1 MAAGLT
7 REGFTPL
14 TYDELVARMG
24 ARQQAYNPG
33 FDLSEE
39 APDGQLL
46 RIFGFELALAWQE
59 MSKVHYSYNPM
70 VSDGDGL
77 KNIGLITGIPYGVA
91 TRSQTN
97 VNLVGVAG
105 TFIKKGSIVTD
116 AVGNEFATEFAATI
130 PASVLVIAR
139 LSGPI
144 LMPVGTVANIK
155 STTLGWTSVT
165 QTIEGTAGSQAQ
177 TEEAF
182 RNLRN
187 RTVLR
192 NFKSVP
198 SIMEAR
204 LAEIGILQSVVF
216 NNTTNSVAADGTPVG
231 GIHVTVGETTGITDE
246 QVAKVILLTAGNGTP
261 TIGATAVN
269 VTDSQGTVH
278 VVRFDKA
285 TAISLVVNIDLT
297 YLSIDTA
304 GALEKIKDGIF
315 TTINGL
321 LAGEDVIWSRL
332 FGLITPYGKAQIN
345 TLTIGLDT
353 GSPAAAAQ
361 NYVIADGEFAVV
373 TLANIIVTES

>member
-1 MAAGLT
+1 MAAGLS

-24 ARQQAYNPG
+24 SRQQAYNPG

-39 APDGQLL
+39 SPDGQLL

-77 KNIGLITGIPYGVA
+77 KNLGLITGIPFGVA
-91 TRSQTN
+91 TRSQAN
-97 VNLVGVAG
+97 VNLVGVTG
-105 TFIKKGSIVTD
+105 TVVNKGSIVND
-116 AVGNEFATEFAATI
+116 VAGNDFVTQFTATI
-130 PASVLVIAR
+130 PASVLAIAN
-139 LSGPI
+139 LSGPVP
-144 LMPVGTVANIK
+144 MPVGTITSIK
-155 STTLGWTSVT
+155 STTPGWTSVT
-165 QTIEGTAGSQAQ
+165 QTIEGQAGAQAQ

-182 RNLRN
+182 RNVRN
-187 RTVLR
+187 KTVLR

-216 NNTTNSVAADGTPVG
+216 NNSSNSVAADGTPVG
-231 GIHVTVGETTGITDE
+231 GIHVTVGETTGVTNDQI
-246 QVAKVILLTAGNGTP
+246 AKTILLTAGNGTP

-278 VVRFDKA
+278 TVRFDQA
-285 TAISLVVNIDLT
+285 TAIDLVVNIDLT
-297 YLSIDTA
+297 YLSIDNA
-304 GALEKIKDGIF
+304 GAVESIQEGILAE
-315 TTINGL
+315 INGL

-332 FGLITPYGKAQIN
+332 FGLITPYGKAQVN
-345 TLTIGLDT
+345 TLTIGLVAGT
-353 GSPAAAAQ
+353 PAAT
-361 NYVIADGEFAVV
+361 NYAIADGEFALITVD
-373 TLANIIVTES
+373 NINITES